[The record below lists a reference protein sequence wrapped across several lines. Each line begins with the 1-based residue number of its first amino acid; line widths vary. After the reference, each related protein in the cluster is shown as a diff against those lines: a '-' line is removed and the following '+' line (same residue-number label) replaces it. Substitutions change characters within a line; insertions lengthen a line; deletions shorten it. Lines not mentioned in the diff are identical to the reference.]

1 MRLQAKSVGAPAQAE
16 RSHRRRRS
24 SNTENTDRTTGGG
37 SSRDHGRRQ
46 PTPPVG
52 EARTARQHAL
62 ETAAKRSVWLS
73 KRPLGPG
80 AQLPAAS
87 TLVVLDFDCTLA
99 STHMFSS
106 LRSKEGQQEFAD
118 DARRFFVERIFGG
131 GRRLSALDQFLAR
144 LRVAGATLIV
154 LSNGCEAEIEAAL
167 RATRLRRHFSRVY
180 GRESFEMDGVT
191 AWSKWRLGGA
201 TPGHHGLITGCIGRL
216 EAALSTREKRPSVS
230 DPIER
235 PCPWS
240 HAAPNSP
247 VSPRLTTCR
256 RDQQARDARA
266 PRALGGRLVQPHP
279 LRRRRPGQLP
289 GAARVRVGVA
299 AESLQGEGPVAR
311 VPWRSGS

>member
-1 MRLQAKSVGAPAQAE
+1 MLSSVLQHLHGSTPRESSEDGPDAMRLQAKSVGAPAQAE

-99 STHMFSS
+99 STHMYSW
-106 LRSKEGQQEFAD
+106 LRSKEGQQELAD

-201 TPGHHGLITGCIGRL
+201 TPGHHGLIRLHRKARGCSQHSCGEPRRL
-216 EAALSTREKRPSVS
+216 
-230 DPIER
+230 
-235 PCPWS
+235 
-240 HAAPNSP
+240 
-247 VSPRLTTCR
+247 
-256 RDQQARDARA
+256 
-266 PRALGGRLVQPHP
+266 
-279 LRRRRPGQLP
+279 
-289 GAARVRVGVA
+289 
-299 AESLQGEGPVAR
+299 
-311 VPWRSGS
+311 